1 MSAFAP
7 KWPWQVSMV
16 ALRWREWVSPFS
28 RPLDACANASFD
40 DGIRIDTQLMP
51 VGGDGAP
58 VKPPVYE
65 GGAYP
70 QDKRWASP
78 DDEEPTPVMVIDK
91 RAVPGQP
98 LGGRLATQP

>member
-1 MSAFAP
+1 MGVPLF
-7 KWPWQVSMV
+7 
-16 ALRWREWVSPFS
+16 

-51 VGGDGAP
+51 IGGDGAP

-65 GGAYP
+65 GGAYQ

-78 DDEEPTPVMVIDK
+78 DDEEPTPVIVIDK